1 MVTCLSNSIILTDP
15 DILGGV
21 PIFAGTRVP
30 VEALW
35 NNLEAGVSID
45 DFLDAFP
52 SVTRKQVLAVLT
64 FGKQA
69 VIATFTQLELTGSLV

>member
-1 MVTCLSNSIILTDP
+1 MAAYLSNSIILTDP

-21 PIFAGTRVP
+21 PIFAGSRVP

-52 SVTRKQVLAVLT
+52 SVTRKQVATVLSARPQT
-64 FGKQA
+64 RRSG
-69 VIATFTQLELTGSLV
+69 

>member
-1 MVTCLSNSIILTDP
+1 MAAYLSNSIILTDP

-69 VIATFTQLELTGSLV
+69 VIATFTQLELTVV